1 MKASPLMVKAL
12 EKWGEDDQ
20 LRMLQEECAEL
31 IQAVNKYHRGK
42 NGAHLNLLEEGVDVE
57 LMLEQLKLILN
68 APNLWMTTRQE
79 KLNRLEKHLAER
91 AV

>member
-1 MKASPLMVKAL
+1 MKPNPLMIEAL
-12 EKWGEDDQ
+12 KLWGEDEQ

-42 NGAHLNLLEEGVDVE
+42 NGAELNLLEEGVDVE
-57 LMLEQLKLILN
+57 LMLEQLKLILGS
-68 APNLWMTTRQE
+68 PLTWEQKREE
-79 KLNRLEKHLAER
+79 KLTRLKIHLER